1 MKIFANFAK
10 LLNLWRSL
18 PGDLTYRWRS
28 VLFKHGPNLHRKY
41 STLIFNSFYVS
52 IVLTVKFKNSIRV
65 NKTITSILTK
75 YCQCSTFLN
84 ILSNNNEI
92 DGRFDAKPS
101 KELAFAKP
109 VPRKLQSQLSNSM
122 VVYIMQE
129 CTFEGQT
136 FQIPLVRSDAKS
148 STN

>member
-10 LLNLWRSL
+10 LLNLRRSL

-28 VLFKHGPNLHRKY
+28 ILFKHGSNLHDKY
-41 STLIFNSFYVS
+41 SRLVFNSFYVS
-52 IVLTVKFKNSIRV
+52 IVLTVKFKKSIRV
-65 NKTITSILTK
+65 SKTITSILTK
-75 YCQCSTFLN
+75 YCQCSSFLN

-101 KELAFAKP
+101 KELAFAKL

-129 CTFEGQT
+129 CTFEGQA
-136 FQIPLVRSDAKS
+136 FQIPFVRSDAKS
-148 STN
+148 NTN